1 MNWDVKKTRSENC
14 QLRILRRRT
23 CSKTSLQLILS
34 DSTTLAY
41 EHPPSRRGGGGGQL
55 ETFGGGVSTVIGDVS
70 E

>member
-14 QLRILRRRT
+14 QLRMLRRRT

-41 EHPPSRRGGGGGQL
+41 EHPPSRRGGQL

>member
-41 EHPPSRRGGGGGQL
+41 EHPPSRRGGGGQL

>member
-41 EHPPSRRGGGGGQL
+41 DHPPSRGGQL
-55 ETFGGGVSTVIGDVS
+55 ETFGGGGESTVIGDVS

>member
-1 MNWDVKKTRSENC
+1 MNWDVKKTPSENC

-41 EHPPSRRGGGGGQL
+41 EHPPSRRGGGQL